1 MNKQATHF
9 DDVPS
14 AFLFLFTIA
23 TGDSWY
29 DYVWDLCDA
38 VNSKYLAPLYFV
50 LFIFT
55 CSFFQLELFVGV
67 VVDSFARLKDL
78 FEGTLDDNTGL
89 SLIYVDK
96 QQTHIT
102 RTQVR
107 FYSQRN
113 REVGQTRVD

>member
-78 FEGTLDDNTGL
+78 FEGTLDDNTGV
-89 SLIYVDK
+89 SLI
-96 QQTHIT
+96 
-102 RTQVR
+102 
-107 FYSQRN
+107 
-113 REVGQTRVD
+113 